1 MVEEGDA
8 VPMGQ
13 VVVKTGGGSRKA
25 VDTLVLGGG
34 LALEDLWRVAHG
46 AARIELDAR
55 TLETVSAARRA
66 FEQAVAAGAPVYGVT
81 TGVGALVDQPVEPER
96 TEAAA
101 RSLLRSHAAG
111 VGRELAPELVRAA
124 LAARLATLA
133 RGHSGVRPELLRAI
147 AALLNHDLVPR
158 VRAGSL
164 GPTGELAAAAHAYLP
179 LIGEGE
185 VRDSH
190 GRVLPGLL
198 GLQRLGMEPLRLDGR
213 EALALMS
220 GTSFPAAIAGL
231 AAVRVRHVL
240 AAVDVAAGVAFDAL
254 DGATPALD
262 PRVHALHHLTGQRL
276 SAAHMRAVLA
286 GRERPEGAAGRLQ
299 DPYSLRCAP
308 QIHGAARAAA
318 GFFEGIVAGEL
329 ASVTDNPLVFD
340 NPVEVL
346 SSGNFH
352 AQALACACDTMR
364 AALADLAGVSERRT
378 YRLVSPSVNGP
389 LPPFLTQHP
398 GASGYMILQYTAAGL
413 VSELRLLAHPV
424 GPDNVV
430 VSDNQEDHASN
441 AMLAANTL
449 LESLERIESVV
460 AAELLCACQALD
472 VSPRAGR
479 PGRGSLAA
487 HALVRSVVPTLDRD
501 RAPAD
506 DVAEVAQLVA
516 SGAFT
521 TLLAALLDD
530 VAVVPDPTKGP

>member
-1 MVEEGDA
+1 MVREGDA
-8 VPMGQ
+8 VPMRHGA
-13 VVVKTGGGSRKA
+13 VKATEGSRMS
-25 VDTLVLGGG
+25 VDVTVTDGRLE
-34 LALEDLWRVAHG
+34 LEDLWRIAHG
-46 AARIELDAR
+46 AARVEIDPR
-55 TLETVSAARRA
+55 TLEGVARSRAA
-66 FEQAVAAGAPVYGVT
+66 FEQAIAAGAAVYGVT
-81 TGVGALVDQPVEPER
+81 TGVGALVVQPVDPTC
-96 TEAAA
+96 TEEVA

-124 LAARLATLA
+124 LAARVTTLA
-133 RGHSGVRPELLRAI
+133 RAHSGVRPALLQAI

-164 GPTGELAAAAHAYLP
+164 GPTGELAAAAHAFLP

-185 VRDSH
+185 VRDAH
-190 GRVLPGLL
+190 GRILPGLL
-198 GLQRLGMEPLRLDGR
+198 GLKRIGLEPLELDGR

-220 GTSFPAAIAGL
+220 GTSFPAAIAGI
-231 AAVRVRHVL
+231 AAVRARHVL
-240 AAVDVAAGVAFDAL
+240 AAVDVAAAVAFDAL
-254 DGATPALD
+254 DGAMPALD
-262 PRVHALHHLTGQRL
+262 PRVHALHHLPGQTR
-276 SAAHMRAVLA
+276 SAAHMRAVLG
-286 GRERPEGAAGRLQ
+286 GRERVPRAAGRLQ

-318 GFFEGIVAGEL
+318 SFFESIVAGEL

-340 NPVEVL
+340 DPVEVL
-346 SSGNFH
+346 SAGNFH
-352 AQALACACDTMR
+352 GQALACACDTMR
-364 AALADLAGVSERRT
+364 AALADLAGVSERRI
-378 YRLVSPSVNGP
+378 YRLVSPSVNGE
-389 LPPFLTQHP
+389 LPPFLTPHP

-441 AMLAANTL
+441 AMLSANTL
-449 LESLERIESVV
+449 LDSLDRIESVV

-472 VSPRAGR
+472 VSPRDGR

-487 HALVRSVVPTLDRD
+487 HALVRSCVPTLDRD

-506 DVAEVAQLVA
+506 DVAEVADLVA

-521 TLLAALLDD
+521 TLLDDLLAEAA
-530 VAVVPDPTKGP
+530 AVSEPTKGR